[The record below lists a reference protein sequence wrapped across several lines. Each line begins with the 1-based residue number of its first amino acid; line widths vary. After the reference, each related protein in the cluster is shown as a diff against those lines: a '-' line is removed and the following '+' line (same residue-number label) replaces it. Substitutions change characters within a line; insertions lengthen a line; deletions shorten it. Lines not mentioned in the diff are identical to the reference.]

1 MRLLVVRVI
10 AGDVL
15 DRMVPW
21 CAEQVPRVLVIL
33 SFARHLTFGELEN
46 RSGHGKNYRM
56 LTCFKIALSHLVHRV
71 GAILNHWRWDERRRG
86 DERSH
91 RWWDKRNHLWWDER
105 GHRLGSELRGH
116 KLSFWLNVV
125 RLNCVRRILRISC
138 FKFRITAF
146 IELTILLRVQVAI
159 LRCTLGRL
167 GKLLFFLF
175 KPFWPSLPS

>member
-46 RSGHGKNYRM
+46 RSGHGKNYSM
-56 LTCFKIALSHLVHRV
+56 LTCFQIALSHLVHRI
-71 GAILNHWRWDERRRG
+71 GAVLNHWRWDERRRG

-91 RWWDKRNHLWWDER
+91 RWWDER
-105 GHRLGSELRGH
+105 SHRLGSELRGH

-125 RLNCVRRILRISC
+125 RLNCVRRILRICC

-146 IELTILLRVQVAI
+146 IQLTTLQRVEVAI
-159 LRCTLGRL
+159 LGCTLDRL
-167 GKLLFFLF
+167 GILLFFLF
-175 KPFWPSLPS
+175 KPFWASLPS

>member
-33 SFARHLTFGELEN
+33 SFARHLAFGELEN
-46 RSGHGKNYRM
+46 RRGHGKNYGM
-56 LTCFKIALSHLVHRV
+56 LTYFQIALSHFVYRV
-71 GAILNHWRWDERRRG
+71 GAVLNHWRWDERRR
-86 DERSH
+86 
-91 RWWDKRNHLWWDER
+91 KDER
-105 GHRLGSELRGH
+105 GHRLGSELRWH

-125 RLNCVRRILRISC
+125 RLNCVRWILRIPC

-146 IELTILLRVQVAI
+146 IELTTLQRVEVAI
-159 LRCTLGRL
+159 LACRFGRL
-167 GKLLFFLF
+167 GILLFFLF
-175 KPFWPSLPS
+175 KPFWASLPS

>member
-21 CAEQVPRVLVIL
+21 CAEQVTRVLVIL

-56 LTCFKIALSHLVHRV
+56 LTCFKIALSHLVHWV
-71 GAILNHWRWDERRRG
+71 GAILNHWRWHERRRG

-105 GHRLGSELRGH
+105 GHRLGSELSGH

-146 IELTILLRVQVAI
+146 IELTTLLRVQVAI
-159 LRCTLGRL
+159 FRCTLGRL